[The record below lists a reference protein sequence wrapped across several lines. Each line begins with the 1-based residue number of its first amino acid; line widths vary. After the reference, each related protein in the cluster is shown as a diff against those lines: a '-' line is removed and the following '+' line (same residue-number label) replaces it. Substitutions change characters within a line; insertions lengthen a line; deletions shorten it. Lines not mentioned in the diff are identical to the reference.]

1 MNPRLSPRMTAS
13 LFCGIDRPRIDTDRT
28 TAANRQDIMLKNKKD
43 KTYLLINMT
52 CTLDTNTSVKTTEKL
67 TKYKDLEIEVERIW
81 GSKQQSQWLWLI
93 LIIIITIIIIII
105 INHSSINHEKKKK
118 KKKKKKNNNNN
129 NNNNNYNKKY

>member
-1 MNPRLSPRMTAS
+1 MSMNPRLSPRMTAS
-13 LFCGIDRPRIDTDRT
+13 LFCGIDRIDTDRT

-81 GSKQQSQWLWLI
+81 GLK
-93 LIIIITIIIIII
+93 TTVPVVMV
-105 INHSSINHEKKKK
+105 
-118 KKKKKKNNNNN
+118 NNNNN
-129 NNNNNYNKKY
+129 NNNHNHNHN